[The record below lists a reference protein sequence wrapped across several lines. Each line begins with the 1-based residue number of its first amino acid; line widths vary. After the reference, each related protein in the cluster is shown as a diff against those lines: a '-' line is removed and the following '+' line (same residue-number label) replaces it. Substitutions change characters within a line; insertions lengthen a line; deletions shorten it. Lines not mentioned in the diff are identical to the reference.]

1 MSIFDRLS
9 TLIRANINDM
19 LDRAEDPEIML
30 SQILRDMESEI
41 GKARTQVAEMMAQ
54 EKLFRDDLKSERER
68 SGYMEDRAEH
78 YVRDGNDAM
87 AREALKRKADADA
100 NISVLDQQLQAQSDM
115 VTRLRSQLDALVEKH
130 QQAVGN
136 RDNLLARH
144 RRAKAQQQVSNT
156 MRDLD
161 ITDYSGEL
169 ARMERR
175 IRQSEAMASA
185 ETELNNDMMADDTG
199 SVFDDME
206 RETKVDSDLAA
217 LKARLGMS
225 DGGSSG
231 GDSTRGETVNL
242 GGSQGN
248 QGS

>member
-1 MSIFDRLS
+1 
-9 TLIRANINDM
+9 
-19 LDRAEDPEIML
+19 
-30 SQILRDMESEI
+30 
-41 GKARTQVAEMMAQ
+41 
-54 EKLFRDDLKSERER
+54 
-68 SGYMEDRAEH
+68 
-78 YVRDGNDAM
+78 
-87 AREALKRKADADA
+87 
-100 NISVLDQQLQAQSDM
+100 
-115 VTRLRSQLDALVEKH
+115 VTRLRSQLDALVDKH
-130 QQAVGN
+130 QQATGN

-144 RRAKAQQQVSNT
+144 RRAQAQQQVSNT

-175 IRQSEAMASA
+175 IRQSEARASA
-185 ETELNNDMMADDTG
+185 ETELNSDMMDDDTV

-231 GDSTRGETVNL
+231 GSSGGSETRGETVNF